1 MNPSKR
7 NITSLAATL
16 CLAATISGFAFAQS
30 SDSPPRGADIGIGAG
45 NCSVGPFGTSG
56 DTGQYTGLCQ
66 QLTPEEI
73 CLAFFKG
80 HFLENGDMTPA
91 EDTAKAQFCSQKLI
105 RQLSK
110 G

>member
-1 MNPSKR
+1 MKTIYTS
-7 NITSLAATL
+7 ILLAICLTASISLAT
-16 CLAATISGFAFAQS
+16 TEGF
-30 SDSPPRGADIGIGAG
+30 PPRGADIGIPAG

-56 DTGQYTGLCQ
+56 DTGEYLGLCQ

-80 HFLENGDMTPA
+80 HFLENGEMTPA

-110 G
+110 TN